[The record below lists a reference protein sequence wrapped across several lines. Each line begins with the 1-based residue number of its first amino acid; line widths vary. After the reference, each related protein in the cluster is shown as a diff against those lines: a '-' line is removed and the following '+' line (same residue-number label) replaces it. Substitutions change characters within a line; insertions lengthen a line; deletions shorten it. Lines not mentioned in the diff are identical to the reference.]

1 MRGIW
6 NAAPAMSRSSRLRLI
21 LAPAL
26 ALGAI
31 ALIRLSILLF
41 GQAVHQGRSEALMMA
56 WVLAFV
62 VGLPVA
68 TLGLAAAGAWSTHR
82 PRRSILPNTGVKI
95 P

>member
-1 MRGIW
+1 
-6 NAAPAMSRSSRLRLI
+6 MSRSPRLRLI

-26 ALGAI
+26 ALGLT
-31 ALIRLSILLF
+31 ALVCLGILLF
-41 GQAVHQGRSEALMMA
+41 GEAAHQGRSEALMMA

-68 TLGLAAAGAWSTHR
+68 TLALAAAGAWSVHH

>member
-1 MRGIW
+1 
-6 NAAPAMSRSSRLRLI
+6 MSRPSRLRLI

-26 ALGAI
+26 ALGVI
-31 ALIRLSILLF
+31 ALICLGVLLF
-41 GQAVHQGRSEALMMA
+41 GQAAHQGRSEALMMA

-68 TLGLAAAGAWSTHR
+68 TLALAAAGAWSVHH

>member
-1 MRGIW
+1 
-6 NAAPAMSRSSRLRLI
+6 MSRSPRLRLI

-26 ALGAI
+26 ALG
-31 ALIRLSILLF
+31 LTTLVCLGILLF
-41 GQAVHQGRSEALMMA
+41 GEAAHQGRSEALMMA

-68 TLGLAAAGAWSTHR
+68 TLALAAAGAWSVHH